1 MKGRHLALLADKLYT
16 VKKVRHFPVP
26 SWDVINQTIIESVVI
41 KKRRSAPVQ
50 FDTGYEPL
58 LKRVGAY
65 MFTKEGTRVPSLNT
79 GGLVYI
85 R

>member
-1 MKGRHLALLADKLYT
+1 MKGRHLALLADRLYT
-16 VKKVRHFPVP
+16 VKKVRRFPVP
-26 SWDVINQTIIESVVI
+26 SRDVINQTLIGPVVI
-41 KKRRSAPVQ
+41 KRRSATVQ

-65 MFTKEGTRVPSLNT
+65 MFTKEGIRLPSLNT
-79 GGLVYI
+79 GGLVCI